1 MLFLRGLQS
10 PLFSPPRKKCNAEGC
25 TNVAVQGGKCKSH
38 GVPNPKCV
46 VPGCTNTSSSGGRC
60 RRHRDFVMSTE
71 KDCEQNQVGGFGAPA
86 PFPSIS
92 SQLYAPA
99 SDDIARGAL
108 NYGFP
113 SLVRSFFPPTA
124 DTYNSTS
131 AAQNHELLQ
140 IAHSQN
146 SLAAGM
152 LSNFS
157 MANTANG
164 FMNPMAAVAATSSG
178 SLMNPAMVMNPMAFN
193 PMAAAMGMNFTPQ
206 AVASFGYRSQMNP
219 SSALFG
225 NGYLDLGCMGILGQR
240 ETNQL
245 SNQRSLLRT
254 LNGSE
259 EVKSQSLPPVDG
271 AEVNRNKCE
280 DFSPTKE
287 W

>member
-1 MLFLRGLQS
+1 M
-10 PLFSPPRKKCNAEGC
+10 P
-25 TNVAVQGGKCKSH
+25 
-38 GVPNPKCV
+38 
-46 VPGCTNTSSSGGRC
+46 
-60 RRHRDFVMSTE
+60 TE

-113 SLVRSFFPPTA
+113 SLVRSLFPPTA
-124 DTYNSTS
+124 DSYNSTS

-140 IAHSQN
+140 LAHSHN

-152 LSNFS
+152 LSNFA

-164 FMNPMAAVAATSSG
+164 FMNPMAAVAATNSG
-178 SLMNPAMVMNPMAFN
+178 TLMNPAMVMNPMALNPMALN
-193 PMAAAMGMNFTPQ
+193 PMAAAMGMNFIPQ
-206 AVASFGYRSQMNP
+206 AVTSFGYRPQMNP

-225 NGYLDLGCMGILGQR
+225 NGYLDHGCMGILGQR
-240 ETNQL
+240 ETNHL
-245 SNQRSLLRT
+245 SNQRSLLMT

-271 AEVNRNKCE
+271 AEVNSNKCE
-280 DFSPTKE
+280 DFSRTKE